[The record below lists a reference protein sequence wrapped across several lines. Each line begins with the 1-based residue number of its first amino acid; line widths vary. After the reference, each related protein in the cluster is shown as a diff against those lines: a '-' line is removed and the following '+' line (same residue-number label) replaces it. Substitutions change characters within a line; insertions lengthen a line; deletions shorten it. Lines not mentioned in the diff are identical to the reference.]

1 MTQKGNEFVI
11 PNSSKKL
18 DNIQILEAG
27 PNPGILY
34 SIVDE
39 GTHYNKYFDKSSHTV
54 RLIFE
59 FPLLKQLF
67 NEGDTEER
75 PTVVS
80 QEYTFVLA
88 ENSNLKKFID
98 GAEGRVVQPNEYR
111 SGWNLGQYLGR
122 TFIIDIINKP
132 NKKDPSIIHN
142 NIGSVKALTDTL
154 RQRYN
159 FDWDNVT
166 RTNPLLSFM
175 IDDEGK
181 CFQTEDFTK
190 LPNYLQKKLKES
202 DEGIKFRN
210 NGGVFAERSD
220 FANVSGSEDKAPVKR
235 TPKGPEE
242 PIKRML
248 VDDYTYEEYIASG
261 WTDDKLVKAGKLEII
276 QPKKKVAPPPT
287 EKVAPPPIS
296 DDLDTMG
303 DDVDDVPF

>member
-1 MTQKGNEFVI
+1 MSKQGNEFFI

-27 PNPGILY
+27 PNPAILY

-39 GTHYNKYFDKSSHTV
+39 GTHYNKYFDKTQRTV
-54 RLIFE
+54 RMIFE

-80 QEYTFVLA
+80 QEYTFVLG
-88 ENSNLKKFID
+88 ENSNLKKFIE
-98 GAEGRVVQPNEYR
+98 GAEGRTLQPAEYR
-111 SGWNLGQYLGR
+111 NGWNIGQYLGR
-122 TFIIDIINKP
+122 TFIVDIVNKP

-159 FDWDNVT
+159 FDWEQMT

-175 IDDEGK
+175 IDDAGT
-181 CFQTEDFTK
+181 CFNSEEFTK

-202 DEGIKFRN
+202 DEGIIYRN
-210 NGGVFAERSD
+210 NGGTFAERGD
-220 FANVSGSEDKAPVKR
+220 FSTTAPPASPPIKR
-235 TPKGPEE
+235 TPQAPQSGPT
-242 PIKRML
+242 KKML
-248 VDDYTYEEYIASG
+248 VSDYTYEQYIASG
-261 WTDDKLVKAGKLEII
+261 WSDEQLVANGKMEII
-276 QPKKKVAPPPT
+276 KPTSAPVSPPKPV
-287 EKVAPPPIS
+287 
-296 DDLDTMG
+296 DLG
-303 DDVDDVPF
+303 AVDDSDEDGVPF